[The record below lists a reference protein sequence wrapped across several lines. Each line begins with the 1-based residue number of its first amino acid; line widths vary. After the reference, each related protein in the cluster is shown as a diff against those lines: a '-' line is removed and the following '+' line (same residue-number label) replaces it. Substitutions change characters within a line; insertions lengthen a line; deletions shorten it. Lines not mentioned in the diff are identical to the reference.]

1 MHYIDLHT
9 HQIKESS
16 AFQLLNV
23 FAQDLPLAVDA
34 NHYSVG
40 LHPWHLE
47 KVNIEECMGWM
58 EQAMDQKN
66 VLAIGECGLDR
77 SVASDLSL
85 QEKYFSLQV
94 ALAQRHS
101 KPLIIHCVRA
111 FPELVK
117 LKKEL
122 KSTVPWIIHGYSGN
136 EETTRALIKHDFY
149 FSVGE
154 GMLIHP
160 TKSNVLSLI
169 PSDHLFFETDD
180 RAISISS
187 IYLLASKLLN
197 TEQQTLQAIIYEN
210 FKRLFGEQ
218 NG

>member
-1 MHYIDLHT
+1 MQHIDLHT

-23 FAQDLPLAVDA
+23 FAQDLPLAVDE
-34 NHYSVG
+34 NYYSIG

-47 KVNIEECMGWM
+47 KVNAKECIMLM

-77 SVASDLSL
+77 SVASNLSL

-94 ALAQRHS
+94 ELAQRHS

-111 FPELVK
+111 FPELMK
-117 LKKEL
+117 LKKEFQP
-122 KSTVPWIIHGYSGN
+122 TVPWIIHGYQGN

-154 GMLIHP
+154 GLLIHP
-160 TKSNVLSLI
+160 TKNHVLSLI

-180 RAISISS
+180 RAIAINS
-187 IYLLASKLLN
+187 IYSLASKLLN
-197 TEQQTLQAIIYEN
+197 TEEQTLQAIIYEN
-210 FKRLFGEQ
+210 FERLFGEQ
-218 NG
+218 S